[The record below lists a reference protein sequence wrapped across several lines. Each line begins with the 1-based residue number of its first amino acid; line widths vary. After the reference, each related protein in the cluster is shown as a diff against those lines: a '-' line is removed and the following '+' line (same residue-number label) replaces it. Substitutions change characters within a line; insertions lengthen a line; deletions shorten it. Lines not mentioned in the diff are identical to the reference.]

1 MDFFYR
7 IVIRATI
14 HLVCLLLLVHIV
26 VKVIRQHNL
35 FLGIDPSLTGSGLV
49 ILNDTYS
56 IQVKSKFSTP
66 AMGVERLF
74 HLQNKLRDFLD
85 NYKEIQHVCIEGP
98 ALRETGRIFD
108 LGQWAGILYLE
119 LYKRGLACTIVAP
132 MQLKKYVSK
141 IGKNQGKQVV
151 ILDVFKNFGEEIRDN
166 DLADAY
172 VLARIAHDYFELRND
187 RKLKNIHKYQLE
199 VLNKLL
205 NAQEDKNKAL
215 L

>member
-1 MDFFYR
+1 M
-7 IVIRATI
+7 
-14 HLVCLLLLVHIV
+14 CLLHSVLRVAKL
-26 VKVIRQHNL
+26 IRQHSS

-49 ILNDTYS
+49 LIDESYNVLEM
-56 IQVKSKFSTP
+56 IKLFTP

-74 HLQNKLRDFLD
+74 HLQNKLLEVLNRCTT
-85 NYKEIQHVCIEGP
+85 IRQICIEGP

-119 LYKRGLACTIVAP
+119 LYKQGLDFTIVAP
-132 MQLKKYVSK
+132 LQLKKYVSA

-172 VLARIAHDYFELRND
+172 VLARIAHDFYGLCNNSKPKD
-187 RKLKNIHKYQLE
+187 IKKYQLE
-199 VLNKLL
+199 VLNKLFE
-205 NAQEDKNKAL
+205 AKKEKSGTL